1 MNNEMSL
8 APEDIQLI
16 DVAKSTIE
24 RLYLDGKH
32 HIGAAVRT
40 KSGKVYSAV
49 HLEAY
54 IGRVSVCAEAIV
66 LGKAISEGDSEFD
79 TIVAVRHPDP
89 TQANQEIEVVSPCGI
104 CRELISDYGK
114 ETSVILKREEGY
126 VVKRIVELLPEK
138 YVRS

>member
-1 MNNEMSL
+1 ML
-8 APEDIQLI
+8 LDQEDFHLI

-24 RLYLDGKH
+24 RLYIDGKH

-40 KSGKVYSAV
+40 KSGKIYSAV

-66 LGKAISEGDSEFD
+66 LGKAISEGESDFD

-89 TQANQEIEVVSPCGI
+89 SQDHQEIEVVSPCGI

-114 ETSVILKREEGY
+114 DTYVILKREDKY
-126 VVKRIVELLPEK
+126 IKMKINELLPEK
-138 YVRS
+138 YTR